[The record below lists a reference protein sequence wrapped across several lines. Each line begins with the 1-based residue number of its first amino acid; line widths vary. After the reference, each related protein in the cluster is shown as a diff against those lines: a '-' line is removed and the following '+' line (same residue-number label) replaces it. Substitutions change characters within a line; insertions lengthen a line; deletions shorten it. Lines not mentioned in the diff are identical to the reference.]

1 MGLAMHACNQAAC
14 RLLKLMGFLI
24 CGIYLSACGGGSND
38 GGSHGEPVNVTGV
51 WVGTYKADD
60 GQSGTLLF
68 DLVQDDVNLS
78 GYAELAGVGIPYGR
92 TSSLLNGTLVDLT
105 ASFSF
110 WIGGQISRAQ
120 AFTNVTSNQ
129 LSGTVPLESGA
140 TASFTVSKLPTSY
153 VTTNQDVLLTN
164 ESNEVPMFLTAWNSG
179 LWIYEQAWFP
189 KAASEI
195 LAYDGSGN
203 LIGGIPDAPD
213 CSGGFVRSGDGFFC
227 SDYSGSLKQ
236 IRSSGTTW
244 TSSAMPT
251 GSIAMVAQASDGTS
265 LWGLRTDKP
274 VASGYTLLQQAAQD
288 GTALGEGVQTPN
300 MLSVLAF
307 DDRGLLGMVYGLPVL
322 VRIDSQTG
330 KWLAAYKFADPDL
343 RSSTGCL
350 AWDGATLWTVVRFV
364 SNRPPAPYPIY
375 GQRLMSFSL

>member
-1 MGLAMHACNQAAC
+1 MNACIRAAF
-14 RLLKLMGFLI
+14 RTVKLMGFLI

-92 TSSLLNGTLVDLT
+92 HWSLLTGTLVDLT
-105 ASFSF
+105 ASFGF
-110 WIGGQISRAQ
+110 RIGSQHYATAQ
-120 AFTNVTSNQ
+120 AITNVTSNQ

-140 TASFTVSKLPTSY
+140 TASFTASKLPTSY
-153 VTTNQDVLLTN
+153 VTAKETLRLTGY
-164 ESNEVPMFLTAWNSG
+164 VDGLPMFLTAWNGG
-179 LWIYEQAWFP
+179 LWIYETL
-189 KAASEI
+189 SSVI
-195 LAYDGSGN
+195 LAYDGSGKQ
-203 LIGGIPDAPD
+203 IDVIRGAPD
-213 CSGGFVRSGDGFFC
+213 CSGGFVRGGDGFFC
-227 SDYSGSLKQ
+227 SDYSGSLQQ

-244 TSSAMPT
+244 TSSAMPA

-288 GTALGEGVQTPN
+288 GTAIGEGVQMPN
-300 MLSVLAF
+300 LLSVLAF
-307 DDRGLLGMVYGLPVL
+307 DDRGLLGMVYGLPML

-330 KWLAAYKFADPDL
+330 KWLAAYKFADIEPKGYL
-343 RSSTGCL
+343 NGL
-350 AWDGATLWTVVRFV
+350 AWDGATLWTVNHFP
-364 SNRPPAPYPIY
+364 STLPPAPPMFAQ
-375 GQRLMSFSL
+375 GLVSFSL